1 MNDSELATA
10 RSAGEAVFFLRSLAL
25 QRGGVT
31 RAVLARMRMYAQAGI
46 KVRLLLTSHG
56 VREMHIQSRIRKQW
70 ELPDSVEIRYFW
82 REAAPGGGGAP
93 PDPLVAAREEPGF
106 TCFTEQTAKGAVV
119 RCYSDGLLAKSKH
132 LNKKGNPV
140 RIEHHDRARRV
151 VSREHFDE
159 EGGLVRSEELN
170 PDTGQVTM
178 QRWFDRSGEC
188 WLTNWQTEYGSAG
201 ATVRHRPSA
210 TAYDTY
216 EQCVAEWVDE
226 ILAEAERPVLYS
238 DTRFHDSVLL
248 DMKHPGARK
257 VAVLHNSHT
266 VKPHRAEDA
275 TKGNWLPLLTNLD
288 KIDRVVALTH
298 RQRDDIARRYSGA
311 NVVVINHPTPK
322 APEVEDEVT
331 REPGLLVT
339 VTRLEPQKRLE
350 HAIRAFAIASKKV
363 PDARFDIY
371 GTGSEKSKLKALV
384 GELELTGK
392 VRFAGFTD
400 APLAKFAGA
409 TATVLS
415 SWFEG
420 MPLVLNEAMGVGTPF
435 VSYDMN
441 YGPAE
446 VIRHDVDGL
455 LVPVGDIE
463 ALADAMVRVLSDPDY
478 AQRLGKCAR
487 EVKERFSKERW
498 RTEWIELLERLTEQA

>member
-1 MNDSELATA
+1 MNDSELAAA

-46 KVRLLLTSHG
+46 KVRLLLTGHG
-56 VREMHIQSRIRKQW
+56 SRENYVQSRIRERW

-82 REAAPGGGGAP
+82 REAAPGGGGVG
-93 PDPLVAAREEPGF
+93 PDPLVTAREEPGL
-106 TCFTEQTAKGAVV
+106 TCFTEPTAKGVVV
-119 RCYSDGLLAKSKH
+119 RCYSDGLLVKSKH
-132 LNKKGNPV
+132 LDEQGKPV
-140 RIEHHDRARRV
+140 RVDHHDRARRV
-151 VSREHFDE
+151 VSREAFDE
-159 EGGLVRSEELN
+159 EGMLVRIDELN
-170 PDTGQVTM
+170 PDTGLVALR
-178 QRWFDRSGEC
+178 RWFDRSGEC
-188 WLTNWQTEYGSAG
+188 WLTNWLTPHGSA
-201 ATVRHRPSA
+201 AAAVRHRPSA

-216 EQCVAEWVDE
+216 YQCVAEWADE
-226 ILAEAERPVLYS
+226 ILADSERPVFYT
-238 DTRFHDSVLL
+238 DTRNHDSVLL
-248 DMKHPGARK
+248 AIKHPGARK
-257 VAVLHNSHT
+257 VAVMHNCHT
-266 VKPHRAEDA
+266 TEPHRAEDA
-275 TKGNWLPLLTNLD
+275 TKGTWLPLLTHLD

-298 RQRDDIARRYSGA
+298 RQRDDIARRYGGA
-311 NVVVINHPTPK
+311 NLVVINHPTPP
-322 APEVEDEVT
+322 ASEVEVE

-363 PDARFDIY
+363 PNARFEIY
-371 GTGSEKSKLKALV
+371 GTGSEARKLKALV
-384 GELELTGK
+384 RELELTGK

-400 APLAKFAGA
+400 APLTTFAGA

-415 SWFEG
+415 SRFEG

-435 VSYDMN
+435 VCYDMN

-455 LVPVGDIE
+455 LVPVGNIE
-463 ALADAMVRVLSDPDY
+463 ALADAMVLVLSDPDY

-487 EVKERFSKERW
+487 EVKERFSEERW
-498 RTEWIELLERLTEQA
+498 RTEWIELFEQLTERA